1 MGGKSTSGRPT
12 RRRYPPEEKARA
24 ARLVRRAQ
32 GARHDARDG
41 PAGGPTRPAAGVEPL
56 RARVEQADTDKGIEP
71 GPRTTEAKRTKEPEQ
86 EQENHGLRRANDPLK
101 RARPSPR
108 RNPTAPRNDHR
119 GHRRRPCRVRSRGH
133 PQAPAGA
140 SEQPT
145 TPRRNGGPSSARA
158 ARDTATT
165 QTPLTLRAANR
176 KAHGAHKGNDVALRT
191 QNGGKRPHDV
201 PSSPCPEAVSSL
213 SWGPSPRIT
222 RQGGVFI
229 GLIQVVVGDFA
240 EACRRRQRAACPEI
254 INA

>member
-41 PAGGPTRPAAGVEPL
+41 PAGGPTRLAAGVEPL

-86 EQENHGLRRANDPLK
+86 ENHGLRRANDPLK
-101 RARPSPR
+101 RAPALSAAEPDR
-108 RNPTAPRNDHR
+108 PRNDPSR
-119 GHRRRPCRVRSRGH
+119 SSADTRRRLR
-133 PQAPAGA
+133 AA
-140 SEQPT
+140 T

-222 RQGGVFI
+222 RQGGLFI

-240 EACRRRQRAACPEI
+240 EACRRRRRAACPEI